1 MKVFLKLTN
10 LAELAAKNVVR
21 HRTRS
26 LLTLLGVGT
35 GMFLF
40 TSIETMQ
47 QTLHNATVV
56 SAEDSTLVVYREN
69 RFCPATSRLP
79 EHYQNEISRVAGVK
93 SVTPVQI
100 VVNNCGTSLD
110 VVVFRGVP
118 SDTLKN
124 QSSGVRILDG
134 TFENW
139 EKRTDATLIG
149 KNLANRRN
157 LHVGDSFDAAGIT
170 VQIAGIIETLDDSA
184 QNDNVAFVHL
194 SFLQQASRI
203 GLGLVTQ
210 FNVKVEEPSMLKRVA
225 NEIDERFSTDTD
237 PTSTQPE
244 KAFFANTAME
254 LIELIRFSRWIGLA
268 CVIAII
274 GLVAN
279 TILLTVNGKIAEHAV
294 LKTLGYS
301 KLYIGWMVLCESIFL
316 SFFGGTMG
324 IICAF
329 CYLHF
334 QSISIGNEG
343 LVLAFIPTQQVLIWG
358 VFTAIGLGLLA
369 GLYPAWKAGTHSI
382 SESLKV
388 A

>member
-1 MKVFLKLTN
+1 MKFLLPWIN
-10 LAELAAKNVVR
+10 LAELAAKNTLR
-21 HRTRS
+21 NRTRS
-26 LLTLLGVGT
+26 LLTLLGVAS

-47 QTLHNATVV
+47 HTLHDATVS
-56 SAEDSTLVVYREN
+56 SAEDTTLVVYREN

-79 EHYQNEISRVAGVK
+79 EHYKSDISQIHGVR

-118 SDTLKN
+118 SDTFN
-124 QSSGVRILDG
+124 DQTSGIRLLNG
-134 TFENW
+134 TIENW
-139 EKRTDATLIG
+139 QKREDASLIG

-157 LHVGDSFDAAGIT
+157 LKVGDRFDAAGIT
-170 VQIAGIIETLDDSA
+170 VFVAGIVETLDDRA
-184 QNDNVAFVHL
+184 QDDNVAFVHL

-203 GLGLVTQ
+203 GLGIVTQ
-210 FNVKVEEPSMLKRVA
+210 FNVKVIDPSMLKKVA
-225 NEIDERFSTDTD
+225 SKIDKRFSTDIE

-268 CVIAII
+268 CVIAVVA
-274 GLVAN
+274 LVAN
-279 TILLTVNGKIAEHAV
+279 TILLTVNGKISEHAV

-301 KLYIGWMVLCESIFL
+301 KLSIGWMVLSESIFL
-316 SFFGGTMG
+316 SFVGGTIG
-324 IICAF
+324 IVCAF
-329 CYLHF
+329 CFLNF

-343 LVLAFIPTQQVLIWG
+343 LVLAFLPTQGVLIGG
-358 VFTAIGLGLLA
+358 VLATVGLGLVA
-369 GLYPAWKAGTHSI
+369 GVYPAWKAGKSSI